1 MSLLH
6 HGLTP
11 GCSSSRD
18 GPALRWAQARPHT
31 LRCSRVTSCTATD
44 APRCTKKSHT
54 GHQNDLSWFKPSQQL
69 SLSILVRCSEQLLPC
84 PPKKGNSLFQSPQ
97 TCHLNLFYFL
107 KHLIKK
113 IISLKEAFYFK
124 IVFCPPNSHLNIVS
138 FQVEKTPISCSLVTE
153 GKNLTFEHTLLQ
165 ETTRKG
171 WLGYSVT
178 AIPRKHSSCWAGVIC
193 SLSTRDLSVLC
204 HIR

>member
-6 HGLTP
+6 RGLTP

-69 SLSILVRCSEQLLPC
+69 SLSILVRCSEQLLPW

-97 TCHLNLFYFL
+97 TCHLNLFFFKAFNLKIYFSKGSIL
-107 KHLIKK
+107 
-113 IISLKEAFYFK
+113 
-124 IVFCPPNSHLNIVS
+124 
-138 FQVEKTPISCSLVTE
+138 FQNC
-153 GKNLTFEHTLLQ
+153 LLSPQ
-165 ETTRKG
+165 FPSK
-171 WLGYSVT
+171 Y
-178 AIPRKHSSCWAGVIC
+178 CF
-193 SLSTRDLSVLC
+193 LSG
-204 HIR
+204 

>member
-1 MSLLH
+1 M
-6 HGLTP
+6 
-11 GCSSSRD
+11 
-18 GPALRWAQARPHT
+18 
-31 LRCSRVTSCTATD
+31 
-44 APRCTKKSHT
+44 
-54 GHQNDLSWFKPSQQL
+54 
-69 SLSILVRCSEQLLPC
+69 
-84 PPKKGNSLFQSPQ
+84 FQSPQ
-97 TCHLNLFYFL
+97 TCHLNIFYFL

-178 AIPRKHSSCWAGVIC
+178 AIPRKHSSCWGWGYLQPLHKRPEC
-193 SLSTRDLSVLC
+193 SLSHQIAHKGFLRWITSGNVFQRVHLLQKDQ
-204 HIR
+204 R